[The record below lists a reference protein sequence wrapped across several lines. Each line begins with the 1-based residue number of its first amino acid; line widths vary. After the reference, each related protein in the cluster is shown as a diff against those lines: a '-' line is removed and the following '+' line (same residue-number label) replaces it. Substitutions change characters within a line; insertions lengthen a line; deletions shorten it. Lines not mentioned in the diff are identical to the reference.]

1 VGDRVS
7 ANDYYE
13 VLGVNRT
20 ESLEGIQTAYRKLAK
35 QCHPDLAGM
44 QGKEKFQALQEAYEV
59 LSDPG
64 KRKEY
69 DARVD
74 QWRMRR
80 TRSSGPE
87 PLVPSHQPSRFTR
100 PEPLIRPS
108 SPPENIFGSPSS
120 RRASCEDFRS
130 GLGFPC
136 PFCQGLEPIESDIT
150 QLIMSC
156 FRAFRIER
164 F

>member
-1 VGDRVS
+1 MS

-35 QCHPDLAGM
+35 QCHPDLVGM
-44 QGKEKFQALQEAYEV
+44 HGKEKFQALQEAYEV

-74 QWRMRR
+74 QQRMRS
-80 TRSSGPE
+80 TRSSRPE
-87 PLVPSHQPSRFTR
+87 PLVPSHHLSRFTC
-100 PEPLIRPS
+100 PEPLVRPS
-108 SPPENIFGSPSS
+108 SPTEDIVGSPSS
-120 RRASCEDFRS
+120 RCAFCADFRG

-136 PFCQGLEPIESDIT
+136 PFCQGLDPTESDIT
-150 QLIMSC
+150 QFIMSC